1 MKKRQKETILIGC
14 GLVSLSLILHFV
26 HVLIFKDVHHTM
38 IFLVADIAF
47 IPLEVFFTTM
57 ILERVLE
64 RRKKEQDL
72 EKLNMLVGVF
82 YAEFGTQLLEYFVNQ
97 DDRVAICKK
106 LRIQDPS
113 VWNDEYFKRLQQ
125 LNSSYH
131 YEVQLTKIDLRELQQ
146 ILHEGKNIII
156 TLMTTDS
163 LHEHETF
170 TEMLM
175 RIMHLK
181 EELDT
186 QDITDLSNIKC
197 THLEEV
203 MAAFYRYLTYE
214 WCYYLNY
221 LNKFYPSLFST
232 VIMLSPFNK
241 KHQRT
246 LLEQR
251 ESEGGH
257 LSCPY

>member
-1 MKKRQKETILIGC
+1 MEKRQKETVLIGF
-14 GLVSLSLILHFV
+14 GLVSLALILHGI
-26 HVLIFKDVHHTM
+26 HILIFKDIHHTM

-64 RRKKEQDL
+64 RRRKEQDK

-106 LRIQDPS
+106 LRIQDPTI
-113 VWNDEYFKRLQQ
+113 WNDDYFKRLQQ

-131 YEVQLTKIDLRELQQ
+131 YEVQLTKVDLKELQQ
-146 ILHEGKNIII
+146 ILHEGKNIMI

-186 QDITDLSNIKC
+186 QDIADLSDLKRM
-197 THLEEV
+197 HLEQD
-203 MAAFYRYLTYE
+203 MAAIYRYLTYE

-221 LNKFYPSLFST
+221 LNRCYPSLFST

-241 KHQRT
+241 KYQRT
-246 LLEQR
+246 VLEQK
-251 ESEGGH
+251 ETCGGH
-257 LSCPY
+257 SSCLY

>member
-125 LNSSYH
+125 LI
-131 YEVQLTKIDLRELQQ
+131 V
-146 ILHEGKNIII
+146 
-156 TLMTTDS
+156 S
-163 LHEHETF
+163 L
-170 TEMLM
+170 
-175 RIMHLK
+175 
-181 EELDT
+181 
-186 QDITDLSNIKC
+186 
-197 THLEEV
+197 
-203 MAAFYRYLTYE
+203 
-214 WCYYLNY
+214 
-221 LNKFYPSLFST
+221 
-232 VIMLSPFNK
+232 
-241 KHQRT
+241 
-246 LLEQR
+246 
-251 ESEGGH
+251 
-257 LSCPY
+257 